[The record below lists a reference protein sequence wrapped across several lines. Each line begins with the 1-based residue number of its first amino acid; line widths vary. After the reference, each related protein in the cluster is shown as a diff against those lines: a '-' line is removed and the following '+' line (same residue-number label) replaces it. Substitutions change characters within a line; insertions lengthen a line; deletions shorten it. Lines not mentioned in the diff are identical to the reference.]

1 MSLSFCLCG
10 GMGVCVQSQGDTER
24 ERERERTWKERE
36 RVLKLQT
43 QTNMT
48 NNTQH
53 QDTETPIHKILPTQ
67 IIKTLKENDLTYWNE
82 TTEKQSKL
90 ECYLTL
96 NRDYTTAEYLSTV
109 KDCKLRRQMTRYRL
123 SGHTLTIETGRYR
136 QHWLPRE
143 SRICPNCTHG
153 EVETEQHFLTSCY
166 EEIRKKF
173 YLKFEILYPDF
184 KMLNKKTQLQYLL
197 DEKQDCI
204 LLAARYIDACHKKRE
219 ESTNQWCAHTHKH
232 KHTHTHTHTPH

>member
-1 MSLSFCLCG
+1 MSDPNSYHFKALKNHEVNPEKSPLIQ
-10 GMGVCVQSQGDTER
+10 M
-24 ERERERTWKERE
+24 
-36 RVLKLQT
+36 VLKLQT

-48 NNTQH
+48 NIQH
-53 QDTETPIHKILPTQ
+53 QDTEIIIHKIWPNQ
-67 IIKTLKENDLTYWNE
+67 IIKAQKENYLTYWKE

-90 ECYLTL
+90 ECYLAL

-143 SRICPNCTHG
+143 SRICPYCTHG
-153 EVETEQHFLTSCY
+153 EVETEQHFLTSCPNY
-166 EEIRKKF
+166 QDIRNTF
-173 YLKFEILYPDF
+173 YPKFETLYPDF

-197 DEKQDCI
+197 GEKQDCI
-204 LLAARYIDACHKKRE
+204 SLAANYIDACHKKRE
-219 ESTNQWCAHTHKH
+219 ESTNQ
-232 KHTHTHTHTPH
+232 